1 MQDTLILGG
10 IEFTNRLFTGTGKFP
25 DKNIIPKILKS
36 SSSQMIT
43 VALRRVD
50 TQAQEENI
58 LNYIS
63 KDIVILPNTSGARNA
78 EEAVLLARLAREA
91 GCGDFIKIEVIN
103 DNKYL
108 FPDNEETIKATKI
121 LSEEGFIVL
130 PYMMPDLIAARKL
143 KEAGAAA
150 IMPLGSPIGSNLG
163 MQTIDMIKILIE
175 NIDLKS
181 KRAVITSLKKRKN
194 LLVRPSVANISN
206 IYVTFSVEEPELNLS
221 QVNRF
226 LISAESMGVEVS
238 LVLTK
243 CDLISD
249 KRRSYLIDK
258 FEKWGYQ
265 VITLNL
271 QKSDC
276 FKNLLAELKQKECS
290 IFMGPSGVGKTTL
303 LNMIIPGLQN
313 STSPVSNKIK
323 RGKNTTRNVELFSMS
338 NQSYIVDTPGFNMQP
353 LEVDIKLLPN
363 LYSEI
368 YKQVIEEGIKCKFRN
383 CLHLNDEGCNLNK
396 SFERYSFYK
405 EMIES
410 SKSHYY
416 QNQED

>member
-1 MQDTLILGG
+1 MKTNSKNLGLVTKKFNEFFLVDLKNKQNFGKSERFLCKVRKSINFKDKLIY
-10 IEFTNRLFTGTGKFP
+10 
-25 DKNIIPKILKS
+25 
-36 SSSQMIT
+36 
-43 VALRRVD
+43 V
-50 TQAQEENI
+50 
-58 LNYIS
+58 
-63 KDIVILPNTSGARNA
+63 
-78 EEAVLLARLAREA
+78 
-91 GCGDFIKIEVIN
+91 GDEVVIN
-103 DNKYL
+103 
-108 FPDNEETIKATKI
+108 
-121 LSEEGFIVL
+121 
-130 PYMMPDLIAARKL
+130 
-143 KEAGAAA
+143 
-150 IMPLGSPIGSNLG
+150 
-163 MQTIDMIKILIE
+163 
-175 NIDLKS
+175 NIDLRS
-181 KRAVITSLKKRKN
+181 KRAVITNLKKRKN
-194 LLVRPSVANISN
+194 LLIRPSVANISN
-206 IYVTFSVEEPELNLS
+206 IYIAFSVEEPELNLP

-249 KRRSYLIDK
+249 KRRSYLLDK

-313 STSPVSNKIK
+313 STAPVSNKIK
-323 RGKNTTRNVELFSMS
+323 RGKNTTRNVELFSLS

-353 LEVDIKLLPN
+353 LEIDSRLLSN
-363 LYSEI
+363 LYLEI
-368 YKQVIEEGIKCKFRN
+368 NKQVIDEGIKCKFRN

-396 SFERYSFYK
+396 SFERYPFYK

>member
-1 MQDTLILGG
+1 MKTNSKHLGLVTKKFNHFFLVDLKNQDNSGKSQKFLCKVKKSINFNDQLIYVGDEVA
-10 IEFTNRLFTGTGKFP
+10 IE
-25 DKNIIPKILKS
+25 KI
-36 SSSQMIT
+36 
-43 VALRRVD
+43 
-50 TQAQEENI
+50 
-58 LNYIS
+58 
-63 KDIVILPNTSGARNA
+63 
-78 EEAVLLARLAREA
+78 
-91 GCGDFIKIEVIN
+91 DF
-103 DNKYL
+103 
-108 FPDNEETIKATKI
+108 
-121 LSEEGFIVL
+121 
-130 PYMMPDLIAARKL
+130 
-143 KEAGAAA
+143 
-150 IMPLGSPIGSNLG
+150 
-163 MQTIDMIKILIE
+163 
-175 NIDLKS
+175 KS

-226 LISAESMGVEVS
+226 LISAESMGVEIS

-243 CDLISD
+243 CDLISAT
-249 KRRSYLIDK
+249 RRSSLIDK

-265 VITLNL
+265 AITLNL
-271 QKSDC
+271 EKSDY
-276 FKNLLAELKQKECS
+276 FNNLLAELKQKECS

-313 STSPVSNKIK
+313 STAPVSNKIK
-323 RGKNTTRNVELFSMS
+323 RGKNTTRNVELFSIS
-338 NQSYIVDTPGFNMQP
+338 NESYIVDTPGFNMQP
-353 LEVDIKLLPN
+353 IEVDIKLLPN

-383 CLHLNDEGCNLNK
+383 CLHLKDEGCNLNK

-410 SKSHYY
+410 SRSHYY